1 MAGCIDHHHLEVDD
15 HGTSQAE
22 IWEFPG
28 KLLPRV
34 CLMQFMA
41 CGRVGLLGMTRQC
54 CFAAQPT
61 DVTRTNTNHFYMCS
75 AILPIDVPFF
85 SNFKQYGAPQDL
97 LRMIASA
104 YA

>member
-1 MAGCIDHHHLEVDD
+1 MAGCIDHHHLEVDH

-61 DVTRTNTNHFYMCS
+61 DATRTNTNDFYMCS
-75 AILPIDVPFF
+75 AIVHIDVPFF
-85 SNFKQYGAPQDL
+85 LISNSTGPHKTFCG
-97 LRMIASA
+97 
-104 YA
+104 